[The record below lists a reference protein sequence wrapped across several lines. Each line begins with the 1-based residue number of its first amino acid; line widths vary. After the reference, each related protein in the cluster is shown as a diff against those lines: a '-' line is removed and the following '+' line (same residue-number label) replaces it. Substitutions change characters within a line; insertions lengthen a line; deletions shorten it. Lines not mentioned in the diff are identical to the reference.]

1 MKIMNYN
8 EILKD
13 LRMEANLTQKE
24 LSEILKI
31 NRVQY
36 NQYENNYNTIPIKH
50 LISIADYF
58 QVSIDYILE
67 LRKKRSYIK
76 IADKVDSKKA
86 GIRLKE
92 FRKEFKL
99 TQNKLAKQLNT
110 NQSVI
115 ANYERGRTLIATPFL
130 YTICQKYNMSA
141 DYLLGKTNE
150 PKYLN

>member
-130 YTICQKYNMSA
+130 YTICQKYNISA